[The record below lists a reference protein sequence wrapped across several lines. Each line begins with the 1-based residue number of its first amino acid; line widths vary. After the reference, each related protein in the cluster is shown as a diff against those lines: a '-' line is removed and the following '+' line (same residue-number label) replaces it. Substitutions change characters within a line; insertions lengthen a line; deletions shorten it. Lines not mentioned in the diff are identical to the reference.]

1 MLATQNL
8 SEAIAADELSAA
20 GTPLMDQPRLIHQP
34 TASNKLSCGW
44 TSLTHRASQPM
55 RTGSLAW
62 RDKIKVDRWRF
73 NV

>member
-1 MLATQNL
+1 MLVTQNL
-8 SEAIAADELSAA
+8 SEVVAVDELSAA

-34 TASNKLSCGW
+34 TISNKLSCGW
-44 TSLTHRASQPM
+44 TSLIRRASPPA
-55 RTGSLAW
+55 RNGARPL

>member
-1 MLATQNL
+1 MLVTPNL
-8 SEAIAADELSAA
+8 SEAVTADELSTA

-44 TSLTHRASQPM
+44 TSLTRRAGPPV
-55 RTGSLAW
+55 RNGARAL